1 MIFSLSRLKQR
12 LCTEAASAASSEF
25 YQLPVQHIP
34 GVFKTIGTGGQCD
47 NPVVSRDLQ
56 VCLEVR
62 SAAHFLQSVRVF
74 PDAAEGLHISGRVH
88 GGDITG
94 KEFDPALFHQTGARL
109 RRSVPDGHGGHIQ
122 KIYEIPRE
130 YQHIQAEKAGL
141 DYGGGIEIPACLSA
155 DSPSVCKEPEE
166 EGSN

>member
-1 MIFSLSRLKQR
+1 M
-12 LCTEAASAASSEF
+12 
-25 YQLPVQHIP
+25 
-34 GVFKTIGTGGQCD
+34 
-47 NPVVSRDLQ
+47 
-56 VCLEVR
+56 
-62 SAAHFLQSVRVF
+62 F